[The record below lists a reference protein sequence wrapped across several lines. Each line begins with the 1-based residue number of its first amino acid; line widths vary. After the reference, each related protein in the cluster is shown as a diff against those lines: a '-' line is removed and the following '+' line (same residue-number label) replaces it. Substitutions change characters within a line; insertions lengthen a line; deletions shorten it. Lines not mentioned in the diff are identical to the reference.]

1 MPRAVAHF
9 HAAGLDPIPAPTRQK
24 TGLDPRDELDFWV
37 PSAKALRMTERALYE
52 YMGLVAAR
60 LGQ

>member
-1 MPRAVAHF
+1 MRHF
-9 HAAGLDPIPAPTRQK
+9 EAAGLEPIPAPTRHK
-24 TGLDPRDELDFWV
+24 TGVEARDESSYWV

-60 LGQ
+60 F